1 MVFCIDWKL
10 FIVCILVEIVIIIVV
25 FSYILTE
32 LLLYYIFF
40 IKSFDRLFNTKFVD
54 QSRTRKHTKWL
65 IHDTLHGSFLKK
77 KKKTGCL
84 RSVVIYAP
92 FARRNP
98 KESQDS
104 AGCGKTE
111 ISFVLLRHFSFL
123 PVSCRSPLRPLLR
136 RRIPFTLKC
145 NKTRNS
151 VYHCTCAL
159 PRKKEWR
166 VSDSLC
172 SRLKI
177 EKKIYR
183 WIAFCK
189 SSDGQVTDRLV
200 ATAQHGEYFLK
211 KNSNISM
218 RDSFDFLQQRR
229 TWTRFVFVTSPLI
242 IHIILHWSRSSRWC
256 RLNASL
262 TRCFKAKQR

>member
-1 MVFCIDWKL
+1 MIDTRYVTW
-10 FIVCILVEIVIIIVV
+10 
-25 FSYILTE
+25 
-32 LLLYYIFF
+32 FF
-40 IKSFDRLFNTKFVD
+40 FE
-54 QSRTRKHTKWL
+54 
-65 IHDTLHGSFLKK
+65 K

>member
-1 MVFCIDWKL
+1 MLERSMIFCVDRKL
-10 FIVCILVEIVIIIVV
+10 FVVCTLVEIVIIIV
-25 FSYILTE
+25 LTE
-32 LLLYYIFF
+32 ILLHYI
-40 IKSFDRLFNTKFVD
+40 ITSFDRLFNTKFVN

-65 IHDTLHGSFLKK
+65 IHDTLHCCFLKK
-77 KKKTGCL
+77 KKNKKTECL

-92 FARRNP
+92 FARRNS

-123 PVSCRSPLRPLLR
+123 PVSCRSPLRPLLC

-166 VSDSLC
+166 VPDSLC

-200 ATAQHGEYFLK
+200 ATAQHGECFVK
-211 KNSNISM
+211 KNSNIST
-218 RDSFDFLQQRR
+218 RDSFDFLQQRQ
-229 TWTRFVFVTSPLI
+229 TWTRLVFLTNPLI
-242 IHIILHWSRSSRWC
+242 IHIILHTSRSSGWW

-262 TRCFKAKQR
+262 TRCYKAKQR